1 MRWSLRDSLSFR
13 DGEERLRERGLEADH
28 TTIWCWVQHAGPE
41 LEERL
46 RRHLKPT
53 KKSWRVAEADVCVR
67 GRWGSLSR
75 ALDSAGATID
85 CVRSGWRDAAA
96 AHRLV
101 RQALPDPAHPR
112 PRVINTDRA
121 RRYGSAIARM
131 QQEGIRQRRGRPR
144 PVQYVHTIVEPDHR
158 AITRRVNATQGF
170 RDVQAARRTIQGD
183 EAMHMIRKGHAR
195 QLTARTKTA
204 NGNGLRHDGG
214 CGRPLRRSGLQRG
227 PAVRPPETV
236 VAMAVADHA
245 FKAGREPGDDGVTI

>member
-1 MRWSLRDSLSFR
+1 MVKQAIRPAIVTWRHTEPELILCAVRWSLRDSLSFR
-13 DGEERLRERGLEADH
+13 DGEERLRERGLEADP
-28 TTIWCWVQHAGPE
+28 TTIWRWVQHDGPE

-53 KKSWRVAEADVCVR
+53 QRSWRVDETDVCVR

-85 CVRSGWRDAAA
+85 VVRAGWRAAAA
-96 AHRLV
+96 AHRLF

-121 RRYGSAIARM
+121 RRRYGSAIASM

-144 PVQYVHTIVEPDHR
+144 PVHYVHTIVEPDHR
-158 AITRRVNATQGF
+158 AITRRVNATQGV
-170 RDVQAARRTIQGD
+170 RYVQAVQAARRTIQGY

-195 QLTARTKTA
+195 WV
-204 NGNGLRHDGG
+204 
-214 CGRPLRRSGLQRG
+214 SGS
-227 PAVRPPETV
+227 AVRQQMPCIHHLFE
-236 VAMAVADHA
+236 VAA
-245 FKAGREPGDDGVTI
+245 

>member
-1 MRWSLRDSLSFR
+1 MVKKAIRPAIVTWRQTEPALILCAVRWSLRDSLSFR
-13 DGEERLRERGLEADH
+13 DGEERLRERGLEADP
-28 TTIWCWVQHAGPE
+28 TTNWRWVQHDGPD

-53 KKSWRVAEADVCVR
+53 TRSWRVDETDVCVR
-67 GRWGSLSR
+67 GRWGSLSLSR

-85 CVRSGWRDAAA
+85 CVRSGWRAAAA

-144 PVQYVHTIVEPDHR
+144 PVHYVNNNVEPDHR
-158 AITRRVNATQGF
+158 AITRRVNATQT
-170 RDVQAARRTIQGD
+170 ARRSSSISF
-183 EAMHMIRKGHAR
+183 MV
-195 QLTARTKTA
+195 
-204 NGNGLRHDGG
+204 
-214 CGRPLRRSGLQRG
+214 RS
-227 PAVRPPETV
+227 ADPPNR
-236 VAMAVADHA
+236 
-245 FKAGREPGDDGVTI
+245 AGQDCQS

>member
-1 MRWSLRDSLSFR
+1 MVKQAIRPAIVTWRQTEPELILCAVRWSLRDSRSFR
-13 DGEERLRERGLEADH
+13 DGDERRRERGLEADP

-53 KKSWRVAEADVCVR
+53 QRSWRVAEADVCVR

-85 CVRSGWRDAAA
+85 CVRSGWRAAA
-96 AHRLV
+96 AANRLV

-121 RRYGSAIARM
+121 RRDGSAIARM

-144 PVQYVHTIVEPDHR
+144 PVHYVHTIVEPDHR
-158 AITRRVNATQGF
+158 AITGRVNATQGV

-195 QLTARTKTA
+195 WVR
-204 NGNGLRHDGG
+204 GL
-214 CGRPLRRSGLQRG
+214 
-227 PAVRPPETV
+227 AVRQQRPCIHHLFE
-236 VAMAVADHA
+236 VAA
-245 FKAGREPGDDGVTI
+245 

>member
-1 MRWSLRDSLSFR
+1 MVKQAIRPAIVTWRPTEPELILCAVRWSLRDSLSFR
-13 DGEERLRERGLEADH
+13 DGDERRRARGLEADP
-28 TTIWCWVQHAGPE
+28 TTIWRWVQHDGPE

-53 KKSWRVAEADVCVR
+53 KRSWRVDETDVSGAV
-67 GRWGSLSR
+67 WGSLSR

-85 CVRSGWRDAAA
+85 VVRSGWRAAAA
-96 AHRLV
+96 AHRLF

-121 RRYGSAIARM
+121 RRDGSAIASMR
-131 QQEGIRQRRGRPR
+131 QEGIRQRRGRPR
-144 PVQYVHTIVEPDHR
+144 PVHYVHTIVEPDHR

-195 QLTARTKTA
+195 WV
-204 NGNGLRHDGG
+204 
-214 CGRPLRRSGLQRG
+214 SGL
-227 PAVRPPETV
+227 AVRQQMPCIHHLFE
-236 VAMAVADHA
+236 VAA
-245 FKAGREPGDDGVTI
+245 

>member
-1 MRWSLRDSLSFR
+1 MVKQAIRPANVTWRQTEPELILCAVRWYLRDSLSFR

-53 KKSWRVAEADVCVR
+53 QRSWRVAEADVCVR

-85 CVRSGWRDAAA
+85 CVRSGWRAAAA
-96 AHRLV
+96 AHRLF

-121 RRYGSAIARM
+121 RRYGSAIAAHATGRHPATPWPPPT
-131 QQEGIRQRRGRPR
+131 GPLRAHHRGAGSPS
-144 PVQYVHTIVEPDHR
+144 DHR
-158 AITRRVNATQGF
+158 TRER
-170 RDVQAARRTIQGD
+170 
-183 EAMHMIRKGHAR
+183 HA
-195 QLTARTKTA
+195 
-204 NGNGLRHDGG
+204 GG
-214 CGRPLRRSGLQRG
+214 S
-227 PAVRPPETV
+227 
-236 VAMAVADHA
+236 
-245 FKAGREPGDDGVTI
+245 

>member
-1 MRWSLRDSLSFR
+1 MVKQAIRPAIFTWRQTEPELILCAVRWYLRDSLSFR

-53 KKSWRVAEADVCVR
+53 QRSWRVAEADVCVR

-75 ALDSAGATID
+75 ALDSAGAPID
-85 CVRSGWRDAAA
+85 CVRSGWRAAAA

-144 PVQYVHTIVEPDHR
+144 PVQYKGPDSAGKMEIPAYTFWGAEQGAYPQEVES
-158 AITRRVNATQGF
+158 V
-170 RDVQAARRTIQGD
+170 
-183 EAMHMIRKGHAR
+183 
-195 QLTARTKTA
+195 
-204 NGNGLRHDGG
+204 LRHPTT
-214 CGRPLRRSGLQRG
+214 CGRLRPGLFPL
-227 PAVRPPETV
+227 A
-236 VAMAVADHA
+236 
-245 FKAGREPGDDGVTI
+245 